1 MNKSLGFL
9 QTSRARGK
17 VRAWFNVRDHET
29 HLEDGKSIVER
40 ELKRL
45 NAKDLKPGT
54 LARRFNLDK
63 TENMYVS
70 IGRGDI
76 SQSKVAAAISA
87 LLIPEVSLQSTT
99 RKRKP
104 RRANGD
110 SIAVGGVGS
119 LLTQMAACCNPCLLY
134 TSPSPRD

>member
-1 MNKSLGFL
+1 MNGRIVQLGHKIENGDQVEVLTGKFANPSRDWMNKSLGFL

-54 LARRFNLDK
+54 LAP
-63 TENMYVS
+63 V
-70 IGRGDI
+70 
-76 SQSKVAAAISA
+76 
-87 LLIPEVSLQSTT
+87 
-99 RKRKP
+99 
-104 RRANGD
+104 
-110 SIAVGGVGS
+110 
-119 LLTQMAACCNPCLLY
+119 
-134 TSPSPRD
+134 